1 MVNMVIIITLIIL
14 YFMGIGFLLGCVCE
28 QENGKDNLTQFE
40 QIIVAIFIPIVVLIW
55 LFYSLKKEIFGD

>member
-1 MVNMVIIITLIIL
+1 
-14 YFMGIGFLLGCVCE
+14 MGIGFLLGCVCE

-40 QIIVAIFIPIVVLIW
+40 QIIVAIFIPIVVLVW

>member
-1 MVNMVIIITLIIL
+1 
-14 YFMGIGFLLGCVCE
+14 MGIGFLLGCVCE

-55 LFYSLKKEIFGD
+55 LFYFLKKEIFGD